1 MAFDDLTKSHRR
13 EVMLPG
19 DQPTDTGSKL
29 VNANQL
35 YEKVKTLMQ
44 TTNPLSAETA
54 RLIVETSDDAI
65 EEFGNT
71 NQDKKLDLR
80 KWKAEAEAVLPPL
93 TIEELKDRAEAQILA
108 KGYPTRSLPRKILL
122 YVIGVGIFAAALAGI
137 YQGLFR
143 RAPKPPENVG
153 GVSND
158 RKPPDSISVNLPEG
172 MTLRRA
178 IKFLAQIDNFTADF
192 KANCNNKLLETEV
205 EGGALTAASTVE
217 MIELLRLRLKNPRQ
231 QATYRVEKKLEKG
244 TYEIS
249 CR

>member
-1 MAFDDLTKSHRR
+1 MALDDLTKSQRP
-13 EVMLPG
+13 EAMLPR
-19 DQPTDTGSKL
+19 DQTIDAGSKL

-35 YEKVKTLMQ
+35 YEKVKALVQ
-44 TTNPLSAETA
+44 ATNPLSAETA

-71 NQDKKLDLR
+71 NQDKKLELR
-80 KWKAEAEAVLPPL
+80 AWKAEAEAVLPPL

-108 KGYPTRSLPRKILL
+108 KGYPTRKLPRKILL
-122 YVIGVGIFAAALAGI
+122 YVIGVGILGATLAGI
-137 YQGLFR
+137 YAGLFR
-143 RAPKPPENVG
+143 QAPKPPENVS
-153 GVSND
+153 GVSNNT
-158 RKPPDSISVNLPEG
+158 KPPDSISVNLPDG
-172 MTLRRA
+172 LTLRRA
-178 IKFLAQIDNFTADF
+178 IKFLAQIDNYTADF

-205 EGGALTAASTVE
+205 EGGALMAASTVE

-231 QATYRVEKKLEKG
+231 QATYQVEKKPEKG